1 MYGFFVKVRRGLEFG
16 TAIISPVVGNMVNRK
31 GDEGESRK
39 QTKSMP
45 RIGLV
50 SGEQKLVQQPLRGVH
65 PLVIC
70 TVVVGREVQH
80 WYVKL

>member
-1 MYGFFVKVRRGLEFG
+1 MYGLFIKLRRGLEFG
-16 TAIISPVVGNMVNRK
+16 TVIMSPVVGNIVNRK
-31 GDEGESRK
+31 GDEGDRTK